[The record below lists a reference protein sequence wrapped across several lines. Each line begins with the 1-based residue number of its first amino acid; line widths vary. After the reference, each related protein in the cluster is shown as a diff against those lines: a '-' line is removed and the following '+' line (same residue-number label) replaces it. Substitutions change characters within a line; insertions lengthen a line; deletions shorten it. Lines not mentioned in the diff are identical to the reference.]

1 MNIINDVKN
10 YLDSLDLNL
19 YAPIGLEAFGLLS
32 ESIVIRSDPSE
43 ATVTEFIDGSSTGR
57 QSISFYARSKA
68 PTNAIEALVKI
79 KNALDKTELSLTD
92 VLCIRVTPRT
102 LPAIV
107 EKNDTGEFVYSM
119 VVDIEF
125 DNNNKF

>member
-1 MNIINDVKN
+1 MKN
-10 YLDSLDLNL
+10 YLDGLGLDL
-19 YAPIGLEAFGLLS
+19 YAPIGLEAFGLLA

-107 EKNDTGEFVYSM
+107 EKNDTGEFVYTM

>member
-1 MNIINDVKN
+1 VNIINDVKN
-10 YLDSLDLNL
+10 YLDGLNLDL

-107 EKNDTGEFVYSM
+107 EKNDTGEFVYTM

>member
-1 MNIINDVKN
+1 VNIINDVKN
-10 YLDSLDLNL
+10 YLDVLDLNL

-107 EKNDTGEFVYSM
+107 EKNDTGEFVYTM

>member
-10 YLDSLDLNL
+10 YLDGLDLDL

-107 EKNDTGEFVYSM
+107 EKNDTGEFVYTM

-125 DNNNKF
+125 DNNNNF

>member
-1 MNIINDVKN
+1 MKN
-10 YLDSLDLNL
+10 YLDGLNLDL
-19 YAPIGLEAFGLLS
+19 YAPIGLEAFGLLA

-107 EKNDTGEFVYSM
+107 EKNDTGEFVYTM

>member
-10 YLDSLDLNL
+10 YLDGLDLDL
-19 YAPIGLEAFGLLS
+19 YAPIGLEAFGLLA

-68 PTNAIEALVKI
+68 PTSAIEALVKI

-107 EKNDTGEFVYSM
+107 EKNDTGEFVYTM

>member
-1 MNIINDVKN
+1 VNIINDVKN
-10 YLDSLDLNL
+10 YLDDLDLGL
-19 YAPIGLEAFGLLS
+19 YAPIGLEAFGLLA

-107 EKNDTGEFVYSM
+107 EKNDTGEFVYTM

>member
-10 YLDSLDLNL
+10 YLDDLDLGL
-19 YAPIGLEAFGLLS
+19 YAPIGLEAFGLLA

-107 EKNDTGEFVYSM
+107 EKNDTGEFVYTM

>member
-10 YLDSLDLNL
+10 YLDGLNLDL
-19 YAPIGLEAFGLLS
+19 YAPIGLEAFGLLA

-107 EKNDTGEFVYSM
+107 EKNDTGEFVYTM

>member
-1 MNIINDVKN
+1 MKN
-10 YLDSLDLNL
+10 YLDVLDLNL

-107 EKNDTGEFVYSM
+107 EKNDTGEFVYTM

>member
-10 YLDSLDLNL
+10 YLDGLDLDL
-19 YAPIGLEAFGLLS
+19 YAPIGLEAFGLLA

-79 KNALDKTELSLTD
+79 KSALDKIELSLTD

-107 EKNDTGEFVYSM
+107 EKNDTGEFVYTM

-125 DNNNKF
+125 DNNNNF

>member
-1 MNIINDVKN
+1 MNIVSDVKN

-125 DNNNKF
+125 DNNNKL

>member
-1 MNIINDVKN
+1 VKK
-10 YLDSLDLNL
+10 YLDGLGLGL
-19 YAPIGLEAFGLLS
+19 YAQIGLEAFGLLS

-107 EKNDTGEFVYSM
+107 EKNDTGEFVYTM

>member
-10 YLDSLDLNL
+10 YLDSLGLGL
-19 YAPIGLEAFGLLS
+19 YAQIGLEAFGLLS

-107 EKNDTGEFVYSM
+107 EKNDTGEFVYTM

>member
-10 YLDSLDLNL
+10 YLDGLDLDL
-19 YAPIGLEAFGLLS
+19 YAPIGLEAFGLLA

>member
-1 MNIINDVKN
+1 MNIINDVKD
-10 YLDSLDLNL
+10 YLDSLDLDL
-19 YAPIGLEAFGLLS
+19 YAPIGLEAFGLLA

-107 EKNDTGEFVYSM
+107 EKNDTGEFVYTM

>member
-1 MNIINDVKN
+1 MNIINDVKD
-10 YLDSLDLNL
+10 YLDGLDLDL
-19 YAPIGLEAFGLLS
+19 YASIGLEAFGLLS

-107 EKNDTGEFVYSM
+107 EKNDTGEFVYTM

>member
-10 YLDSLDLNL
+10 YLDGLDLDL
-19 YAPIGLEAFGLLS
+19 YASIGLEAFGLLS

-107 EKNDTGEFVYSM
+107 EKNDTGEFVYTM

>member
-1 MNIINDVKN
+1 MKN
-10 YLDSLDLNL
+10 YLDGLDLDL
-19 YAPIGLEAFGLLS
+19 YAPIGLEAFGLLA

-57 QSISFYARSKA
+57 QSISFCARSKA

-107 EKNDTGEFVYSM
+107 EKNDTGEFVYTM

>member
-10 YLDSLDLNL
+10 YLDGLDLDL

-107 EKNDTGEFVYSM
+107 EKNDTGEFVYTM

>member
-10 YLDSLDLNL
+10 YLDGLNLGL
-19 YAPIGLEAFGLLS
+19 YAPIGLEAFGLLA

-107 EKNDTGEFVYSM
+107 EKNDTGEFVYTM

>member
-1 MNIINDVKN
+1 MKN
-10 YLDSLDLNL
+10 YLDGLDLDL
-19 YAPIGLEAFGLLS
+19 YAPIGLEAFGLLA

-107 EKNDTGEFVYSM
+107 EKNDTGEFVYTM

>member
-1 MNIINDVKN
+1 MNIVSDVKN

>member
-1 MNIINDVKN
+1 MKN
-10 YLDSLDLNL
+10 YLDDLDLGL
-19 YAPIGLEAFGLLS
+19 YAPIGLEAFGLLA

-107 EKNDTGEFVYSM
+107 EKNDTGEFVYTM

>member
-1 MNIINDVKN
+1 MKK
-10 YLDSLDLNL
+10 YLDGLGLGL
-19 YAPIGLEAFGLLS
+19 YAQIGLEAFGLLS

-107 EKNDTGEFVYSM
+107 EKNDTGEFVYTM

>member
-10 YLDSLDLNL
+10 YLDSLDLDL
-19 YAPIGLEAFGLLS
+19 YAPIGLEAFGLLA

-107 EKNDTGEFVYSM
+107 EKNDTGEFVYTM

>member
-10 YLDSLDLNL
+10 YLDGLDLDL

-43 ATVTEFIDGSSTGR
+43 ATVTEFIDGSSIGR

-107 EKNDTGEFVYSM
+107 EKNDTGEFVYTM

>member
-1 MNIINDVKN
+1 VNIINDVKN
-10 YLDSLDLNL
+10 YLDSLGLGL
-19 YAPIGLEAFGLLS
+19 YAQIGLEAFGLLS

-107 EKNDTGEFVYSM
+107 EKNDTGEFVYTM

>member
-1 MNIINDVKN
+1 MKN
-10 YLDSLDLNL
+10 YLDGLDLGL
-19 YAPIGLEAFGLLS
+19 YASIGLEAFGLLA

-107 EKNDTGEFVYSM
+107 EKNDTGEFVYTM

>member
-10 YLDSLDLNL
+10 YLDVLDLNL

-107 EKNDTGEFVYSM
+107 EKNDTGEFVYTM

>member
-1 MNIINDVKN
+1 VNIINDVKN
-10 YLDSLDLNL
+10 YLDGLDLDL

-107 EKNDTGEFVYSM
+107 EKNDTGEFVYTM

>member
-1 MNIINDVKN
+1 MKN
-10 YLDSLDLNL
+10 YLDSLGLGL
-19 YAPIGLEAFGLLS
+19 YAQIGLEAFGLLS

-107 EKNDTGEFVYSM
+107 EKNDTGEFVYTM

>member
-1 MNIINDVKN
+1 VNIINDVKN
-10 YLDSLDLNL
+10 YLDGLDLDL
-19 YAPIGLEAFGLLS
+19 YAPIGLEAFGLLA

-107 EKNDTGEFVYSM
+107 EKNDTGEFVYTM

>member
-1 MNIINDVKN
+1 MKN
-10 YLDSLDLNL
+10 YLDGLNLDL

-107 EKNDTGEFVYSM
+107 EKNDTGEFVYTM

>member
-10 YLDSLDLNL
+10 YLDGLDLDL

>member
-10 YLDSLDLNL
+10 YLDGLDLDL
-19 YAPIGLEAFGLLS
+19 YAPIGLEAFGLLA

-68 PTNAIEALVKI
+68 PTNAIEALAKI
-79 KNALDKTELSLTD
+79 KNALDKAELSLTD

-107 EKNDTGEFVYSM
+107 EKNDTGEFVYTM

>member
-10 YLDSLDLNL
+10 YLDGLGLDL
-19 YAPIGLEAFGLLS
+19 YAPIGLEAFGLLA

-107 EKNDTGEFVYSM
+107 EKNDTGEFVYTM

>member
-10 YLDSLDLNL
+10 YLDSLGLGL
-19 YAPIGLEAFGLLS
+19 YATIGLEAFGLLS

-107 EKNDTGEFVYSM
+107 EKNDTGEFVYTM

>member
-1 MNIINDVKN
+1 MNIVSDVKN
-10 YLDSLDLNL
+10 YLDGLDLNL

-57 QSISFYARSKA
+57 QSVSFYARSKA

-125 DNNNKF
+125 DNNNNF

>member
-10 YLDSLDLNL
+10 YLDSLDLDL

-107 EKNDTGEFVYSM
+107 EKNDTGEFVYTM